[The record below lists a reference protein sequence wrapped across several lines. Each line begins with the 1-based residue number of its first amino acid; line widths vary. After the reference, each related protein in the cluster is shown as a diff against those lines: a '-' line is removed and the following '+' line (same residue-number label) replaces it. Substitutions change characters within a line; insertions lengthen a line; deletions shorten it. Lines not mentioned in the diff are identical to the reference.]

1 MLEIKDL
8 HKSYGDNQVLKGI
21 DLKVQEGEFIVVLG
35 PSGAGK
41 STLLRCI
48 NRLNEATSGEIL
60 LNGKNIAHVEGKEL
74 IKIRQAVGMIFQH
87 HNLSRRLSVL
97 KNVLVGRMAGLS
109 GLMNLFQLFPKQDI
123 EIAKECLKQV
133 GLEDKTYARADSL
146 SGGQQQRVGIARALA
161 QNPKLMLADEPIAS
175 LDPKSSRSVLNYIKN
190 SCKER
195 NISVLCNLH
204 QIDFAMEF
212 AERIVGISKGK
223 VIFDGLP
230 ENLTPAIISEIYSG
244 LEDESI
250 NKLVERMAKE
260 RQQARMAEE
269 TRGRDLITS
278 DIEAL
283 ILKQQVA

>member
-1 MLEIKDL
+1 MLEIKNL
-8 HKSYGDNQVLKGI
+8 HKSYGDNEVLKGI
-21 DLKVQEGEFIVVLG
+21 DLSVKAGEFIVVLG

-48 NRLNEATSGEIL
+48 NRLNEATSGDIL
-60 LNGKNIAHVEGKEL
+60 LNGKNIAHVEGKAL
-74 IKIRQAVGMIFQH
+74 IKIRQSIGMIFQH

-109 GLMNLFQLFPKQDI
+109 GFMNLLQLFPKQDI
-123 EIAKECLKQV
+123 EIAKACLKQV
-133 GLEDKTYARADSL
+133 GLEEKIDARADSL

-195 NISVLCNLH
+195 NIAVLCNLH

-212 AERIVGISKGK
+212 AERIVGVSKGK
-223 VIFDGLP
+223 VVFDGLP
-230 ENLTPAIISEIYSG
+230 ENLTPAIIGEIYSG

-260 RQQARMAEE
+260 RQIAR
-269 TRGRDLITS
+269 LSQHSITA

-283 ILKQQVA
+283 RLQQQVA

>member
-1 MLEIKDL
+1 MLKIKNL
-8 HKSYGDNQVLKGI
+8 HKSYGDNKVLKGI
-21 DLKVQEGEFIVVLG
+21 DLEINEGEFVVILG

-48 NRLNEATSGEIL
+48 NRLNEATDGEII
-60 LNGKNIAHVEGKEL
+60 LNNQNIAHVQGKEL
-74 IKIRQAVGMIFQH
+74 VKIRQSIGMIFQH

-97 KNVLVGRMAGLS
+97 KNVLVGRMSYLPVWGSL
-109 GLMNLFQLFPKQDI
+109 LQLFPQKDI

-133 GLEDKTYARADSL
+133 GLEEKIYARADSL

-161 QNPKLMLADEPIAS
+161 QNPQLMLADEPIAS

-190 SCKER
+190 SCQER

-223 VIFDGLP
+223 VVFDGLP
-230 ENLTPAIISEIYSG
+230 ENLTPEIISEIYSG

-250 NKLVERMAKE
+250 NKLVTRMAGE
-260 RQQARMAEE
+260 RQMAR
-269 TRGRDLITS
+269 L
-278 DIEAL
+278 AL
-283 ILKQQVA
+283 AQVA